1 MLSVLGM
8 GGALIATGALMPVLA
23 ALSWRRLLAIDGIA
37 AVPEPARIALLRGIP
52 IFAPLPEA
60 QIEALAGHLRPQ
72 RASAG
77 EIVVRQGEPG
87 ELFYVVESGE
97 LEVTVDDAPTRTLVP
112 GDFFGEIALLREVP
126 RTATVTAEGEAGLL
140 TLERDRFIAAVTG
153 HAPSA
158 EAADAVIDTLLLKP
172 RL

>member
-1 MLSVLGM
+1 
-8 GGALIATGALMPVLA
+8 
-23 ALSWRRLLAIDGIA
+23 
-37 AVPEPARIALLRGIP
+37 LRGIP

-77 EIVVRQGEPG
+77 EVVVRQGEPG
-87 ELFYVVESGE
+87 ERFYIVERGE
-97 LEVTVDDAPTRTLVP
+97 LEVTVDGTPARRLAP
-112 GDFFGEIALLREVP
+112 GDFFGEIALLRELP
-126 RTATVTAEGEAGLL
+126 RTATVTAEDDAALL
-140 TLERDRFIAAVTG
+140 ILERDRFIAAVTG
-153 HAPSA
+153 HAPST